1 MIYPWARALVG
12 DLHLLAGSGGPGQ
25 DSEAAG
31 DIAQLVAEASL
42 WEATMVSVCFI
53 DSVPLQP
60 FSWVPIRG
68 NPHVSREA

>member
-12 DLHLLAGSGGPGQ
+12 DLHHLAGSGGPGQ

-42 WEATMVSVCFI
+42 WKATSLSVCFI
-53 DSVPLQP
+53 DSVP

-68 NPHVSREA
+68 NPHVSHKA